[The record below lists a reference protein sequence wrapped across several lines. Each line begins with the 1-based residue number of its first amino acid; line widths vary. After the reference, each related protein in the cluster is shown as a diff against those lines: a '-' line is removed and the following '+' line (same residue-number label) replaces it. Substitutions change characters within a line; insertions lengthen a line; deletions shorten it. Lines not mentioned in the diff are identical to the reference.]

1 MDKALIIGGAGFI
14 GSHLV
19 EQLVNQGIATTIYDN
34 FSTGNLENIK
44 TVKSDIDFIKAD
56 IRNQDTLASAMQ
68 GVDWVFHLAALTSVS
83 QSVANP
89 LLTDEINVTGT
100 LNVLKAS
107 IKAGVS
113 RVIIASSCAVYGD
126 AHQPPLKEVDLSAP
140 KSPYAASK
148 LTNEAQAEHFYQT
161 YGLETVCLRYFNVY
175 GSRQRPDSQ
184 YAAVIPRFIE
194 CYKHNQAPQIY
205 GNGLQ
210 SRDFIHVTDIA
221 KANIL
226 AALLSSDILAANRI
240 FNVGTGKNTSLL
252 ELLELISK
260 TAGYYIEPEF
270 KQPRSGDINNSY
282 ADCSLVTEKLGFR
295 PSIDL
300 QAGVEDL
307 YHRAQYRGKTVEVT
321 I

>member
-1 MDKALIIGGAGFI
+1 MNKALVIGGAGFI

-19 EQLVNQGIATTIYDN
+19 EQLLNIGVETTIYDN
-34 FSTGNLENIK
+34 LLSGSKENFAFVK
-44 TVKSDIDFIKAD
+44 TDVNFIEAD
-56 IRNQDTLASAMQ
+56 IRNQDTLTSAMR

-83 QSVANP
+83 QSVADP
-89 LLTDEINVTGT
+89 MLTHDINVTGT
-100 LNVLKAS
+100 LNVLWAS

-113 RVIIASSCAVYGD
+113 RVVIASSCAVYGD
-126 AHQPPLKEVDLSAP
+126 AHQPPLKEVDLPAP

-148 LTNEAQAEHFYQT
+148 LTNETLAERFYHSH
-161 YGLETVCLRYFNVY
+161 GLKTVCLRYFNVY

-194 CYKHNQAPQIY
+194 CYKHLSAPQIY

-226 AALLSSDILAANRI
+226 AALLSSDTLATNRI
-240 FNVGTGKNTSLL
+240 FNVGTGKSTSLL

-260 TAGYYIEPEF
+260 SAGYYIEPEF
-270 KQPRSGDINNSY
+270 QQPRTGDINNSY
-282 ADCSLVTEKLGFR
+282 ADCSLAIEKLGFL

-307 YHRAQYRGKTVEVT
+307 YHRAQYKTKATEV
-321 I
+321 II

>member
-1 MDKALIIGGAGFI
+1 MNKTLIIGGAGFI

-19 EQLVNQGIATTIYDN
+19 EQLVNKGIVTTIYDN

-44 TVKSDIDFIKAD
+44 TVKSDINLIQAD
-56 IRNQDTLASAMQ
+56 IRNQDTLASAMR
-68 GVDWVFHLAALTSVS
+68 GIDWVFHLAALTSVS
-83 QSVANP
+83 QSVADP
-89 LLTDEINVTGT
+89 LLTHDINVTGT
-100 LNVLKAS
+100 LNVLWAS

-113 RVIIASSCAVYGD
+113 RVVIASSCAVYGD
-126 AHQPPLKEVDLSAP
+126 AHQPPLKEVDLPAP

-148 LTNEAQAEHFYQT
+148 LTNETLAEQFYHS

-194 CYKHNQAPQIY
+194 CYKHLSAPQIY

-210 SRDFIHVTDIA
+210 SRDFIHVTDVA

-226 AALLSSDILAANRI
+226 AALLSSDTLATNRI
-240 FNVGTGKNTSLL
+240 FNVGTGKSTSLL

-260 TAGYYIEPEF
+260 SAGYHIEPEF
-270 KQPRSGDINNSY
+270 QQPRSGDINNSY

-295 PSIDL
+295 PSINL
-300 QAGVEDL
+300 QTGVEDL
-307 YHRAQYRGKTVEVT
+307 YHRAQYKSKTTE
-321 I
+321 III